1 MSAINCHECGRPNSV
16 TARRCIWCSVPFS
29 EDAAATRSGTKS
41 VELHYLEGIDRF
53 DDEGPVRLILGDA
66 GIEVLELM
74 PGSRSVKIP
83 ANCLLE
89 TRVEDSLTSHNGDD
103 SKSWKRLLKKV
114 PSAGASRNTT
124 GTAKRQSVLTIK
136 YRIDG
141 EIREAVFC
149 RDDQPGASVVA
160 GVAKIIAT
168 LAKA

>member
-16 TARRCIWCSVPFS
+16 TARRCIWCSVPIS
-29 EDAAATRSGTKS
+29 EDAASRSDTKS
-41 VELHYLEGIDRF
+41 VELDYLEGIDRF
-53 DDEGPVRLILGDA
+53 DDAGPVRLIVSSE

-83 ANCLLE
+83 ADCVLE
-89 TRVEDSLTSHNGDD
+89 ARVEESLASHNGDG
-103 SKSWKRLLKKV
+103 SKSWKRLLKV
-114 PSAGASRNTT
+114 PSAGASRNTA

-141 EIREAVFC
+141 EIRDAVFS
-149 RDDQPGASVVA
+149 RDDPPGVVA
-160 GVAKIIAT
+160 GVAKIMST

>member
-1 MSAINCHECGRPNSV
+1 MSAINCHECGRPNGV

-83 ANCLLE
+83 AGCILE
-89 TRVEDSLTSHNGDD
+89 TRVEDSLTPHNGDD
-103 SKSWKRLLKKV
+103 NKSWKRMLKA
-114 PSAGASRNTT
+114 PSASALRNTA
-124 GTAKRQSVLTIK
+124 GTAKRRSVLTIK

-141 EIREAVFC
+141 ENREAVFC
-149 RDDQPGASVVA
+149 RDDPPGASAVA
-160 GVAKIIAT
+160 GVAKIMST